1 MIYCS
6 LKFFLTLKLYI
17 MKELFENR
25 IKGLVYF
32 AISYF
37 LIRVALAS
45 QSAAI
50 YGADTLAIM
59 VGVVALIWVLFP
71 TINDEINLALRLAF
85 LSLSVYALIFWVHY
99 DGFLNLSTH
108 HWSELD
114 TAFIVVFILL
124 FSSLMTAVVDTVSLL
139 KQSSDAMVAA
149 LIWLVAISGLIAVID
164 IILAPLVV
172 GMI

>member
-1 MIYCS
+1 
-6 LKFFLTLKLYI
+6 
-17 MKELFENR
+17 MKMLFENK

-32 AISYF
+32 VISYF

-45 QSAAI
+45 QSAI

-99 DGFLNLSTH
+99 DGFLISTH
-108 HWSELD
+108 HWSESD

-124 FSSLMTAVVDTVSLL
+124 FSSLMTTITDVFSLL
-139 KQSSDAMVAA
+139 KQSGVAMTMITA
-149 LIWLVAISGLIAVID
+149 LIWFVAISGLIAVID
-164 IILAPLVV
+164 LVLAPLVV